1 MEQRVKEHDNFQL
14 RGERKT
20 YEALHAAVIA
30 IQACQDAMRSLME
43 AIKALEE
50 RTRK

>member
-1 MEQRVKEHDNFQL
+1 MEQRVKEQDNFRL
-14 RGERKT
+14 TGERKT

-30 IQACQDAMRSLME
+30 IQACQDAMRALME
-43 AIKALEE
+43 AIKSLEE